1 MAIKFKFSFS
11 LSFSQ
16 ILHYRIKVIENTQS
30 KRSSVINTI
39 SETRNRFFEIDFSQ
53 TNIEGSNS
61 KKIPS
66 EKIITRRSISSSST
80 SSSTKESLPGTPKI
94 SLSLSSTEG
103 ANTRPQSLPSPMES
117 IKNSLKKS
125 PISGLKRIF
134 SNSSTNIL
142 KPIKFGSRKNSV
154 QSSPSEPSS
163 PVKTESSKPTTAWE
177 HTDSIDKTIIENND
191 LKKIFVRSYNIDVK
205 NIDDLLNE
213 NAMAMSQVNRIPKP
227 PRLSMD
233 MEKENTNEIAEL
245 QTLLRENGA
254 VEKLPQPN
262 SPITN

>member
-1 MAIKFKFSFS
+1 M
-11 LSFSQ
+11 
-16 ILHYRIKVIENTQS
+16 NT
-30 KRSSVINTI
+30 R

-80 SSSTKESLPGTPKI
+80 SSSTKDSLPGTRNV
-94 SLSLSSTEG
+94 SLSLSSAEG
-103 ANTRPQSLPSPMES
+103 ANTRPQSLPSPS
-117 IKNSLKKS
+117 VKSSLKKS

-142 KPIKFGSRKNSV
+142 KPIKFGSRKNSI

-163 PVKTESSKPTTAWE
+163 PVKTELSKPTTAWE
-177 HTDSIDKTIIENND
+177 HTDSIDKTIIENKD

-205 NIDDLLNE
+205 NIEDLLNE
-213 NAMAMSQVNRIPKP
+213 NGMAMSQVNRIPKP
-227 PRLSMD
+227 PRLSLD
-233 MEKENTNEIAEL
+233 MEKENTDGIDEL

-254 VEKLPQPN
+254 VKKLPQLN
-262 SPITN
+262 SPITKLTQ